1 MGDRMMAPVTAAER
15 PEAFEAFEAFEALP
29 ERPRYT
35 ILRFDSAGRPELY
48 SETCLASEI
57 EHFEDLGYLVEPH
70 TTG

>member
-1 MGDRMMAPVTAAER
+1 MRMGDRMMAPVTAAER
-15 PEAFEAFEAFEALP
+15 PEAFEAFEALP

-57 EHFEDLGYLVEPH
+57 EHFEDLGYLVEPQ